1 MLKMQ
6 SFTKHPQSGAA
17 RAMAVEEWKIIMNT
31 QTKTNE
37 ALLAPGLNLR
47 PAEWADVKP
56 VAQLILDVCTADG
69 DPTVAVTP
77 EELES
82 EWRSPGFELERN
94 AWVVETSDGG
104 IVGFQEFNNRH
115 AHASLMGDGY
125 VHPEYHGHGIGTA
138 MLRALE
144 GQAREEM
151 KLAEPDLRI
160 FIRNGMP
167 IGDTS
172 ARQLH
177 VNEGYHP
184 IRFSWHMEI
193 ELNEVPPTPAWPEG
207 IELRLFGM
215 EQHDRMVFEA
225 HEEAFSDHWG
235 HTPGTFE
242 RWQHNISG
250 RDDLE
255 PSLWFIAWD
264 GDQIAGYSLC
274 RYRMGTG
281 WVDTLGVRRAWR
293 KRGLGE
299 ALLLHSF
306 GEFYKRGMKT
316 IGLGVD
322 AENPTGATRLYKKAG
337 MYVAAEY
344 VFYEKELRPGRDID
358 ED

>member
-1 MLKMQ
+1 MD
-6 SFTKHPQSGAA
+6 
-17 RAMAVEEWKIIMNT
+17 T
-31 QTKTNE
+31 QTKTIE
-37 ALLAPGLNLR
+37 TILDIGLNLR
-47 PAEWADVKP
+47 SAQWVDVKP

-77 EELES
+77 EELER
-82 EWRSPGFELERN
+82 EWKSPGFNLEKN
-94 AWVVETSDGG
+94 AWVVETSDGR

-125 VHPEYHGHGIGTA
+125 VHPDYHGRGIGTA

-144 GQAREEM
+144 ARASEEM
-151 KLAEPDLRI
+151 KLAEPDLRV

-177 VNEGYHP
+177 EMEGYRP

-193 ELNEVPPTPAWPEG
+193 TLENTPSAPAWPDG
-207 IELRLFGM
+207 IKLRPFVL
-215 EQHDRMVFEA
+215 EQHSRAVFEA

-242 RWQHNISG
+242 RWQHHMMSRVELNS
-250 RDDLE
+250 
-255 PSLWFIAWD
+255 SLWFIAWD

-274 RYRMGTG
+274 RYRMGIG
-281 WVDTLGVRRAWR
+281 WIGTLGVRRAWR

-306 GEFYKRGMKT
+306 GEFYKRATKT

-337 MYVAAEY
+337 MHVAAEY
-344 VFYEKELRPGRDID
+344 IIYEKEMRSGR
-358 ED
+358 EPEEQE

>member
-1 MLKMQ
+1 
-6 SFTKHPQSGAA
+6 
-17 RAMAVEEWKIIMNT
+17 MNT
-31 QTKTNE
+31 QTKTIE
-37 ALLAPGLNLR
+37 TILDMGLNLR
-47 PAEWADVKP
+47 PAQWADVKP

-77 EELES
+77 EELER
-82 EWRSPGFELERN
+82 EWKSPGFHLEKN
-94 AWVVETSDGG
+94 TWVVETGDGH
-104 IVGFQEFNNRH
+104 IVGYQELNNRH

-125 VHPEYHGHGIGTA
+125 VHPEYHGRGIGTA
-138 MLRALE
+138 MLEA
-144 GQAREEM
+144 QAREEM
-151 KLAEPDLRI
+151 KLAEPDLRV

-172 ARQLH
+172 ARQMH
-177 VNEGYHP
+177 ENEGYKA

-193 ELNEVPPTPAWPEG
+193 ELNEVPRLPVWPG
-207 IELRLFGM
+207 RIELHPFVL
-215 EQHDRMVFEA
+215 EQYNRAVFET

-242 RWQHNISG
+242 YWQHNVSG
-250 RDDLE
+250 RHDLD

-274 RYRMGTG
+274 RYRMGAG

-316 IGLGVD
+316 IGLVVD
-322 AENPTGATRLYKKAG
+322 AENPTGATRLYKKVG
-337 MYVAAEY
+337 MHVAAEY
-344 VFYEKELRPGRDID
+344 VIYEKELRSGR
-358 ED
+358 EPEEQE